1 MKEKEDIIKLWFK
14 MWLKKQ
20 NLGIDNIF
28 SDNAEYVESYGV
40 KYESLAEIISWFT
53 IWNEHNSVLE
63 WNIID
68 FWHKADETIVIWY
81 FKCCYNNNID
91 EFEGNSIIHWNN
103 DLKIDYLKEFA
114 CKLPQINPY
123 RE

>member
-1 MKEKEDIIKLWFK
+1 MKEKEDIIKLWFE

-20 NLGIDNIF
+20 NLGIENIF
-28 SDNAEYVESYGV
+28 SNEIKYIESYGV
-40 KYESLAEIISWFT
+40 KYENLDDIILWFT
-53 IWNEHNSVLE
+53 RWNEHNSVLE

-68 FWHKADETIVIWY
+68 FWHKADETIVIWH
-81 FKCCYNNNID
+81 FKCCNNNNID

-123 RE
+123 RK